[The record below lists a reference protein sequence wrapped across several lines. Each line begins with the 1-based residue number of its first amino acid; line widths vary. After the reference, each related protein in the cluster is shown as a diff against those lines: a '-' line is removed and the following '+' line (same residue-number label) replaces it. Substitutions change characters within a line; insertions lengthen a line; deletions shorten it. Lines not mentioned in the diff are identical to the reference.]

1 MCSMVRSARERLP
14 TWQVLPPHPGVDHE
28 HYALHVWFVENPS
41 GWSAD
46 FNPRVTCPL
55 GSTPPPGQAP
65 AHSGHWPAPTG
76 IFRQRRSVAA
86 QNVQNVAA

>member
-1 MCSMVRSARERLP
+1 MFDGEGRVLGVEYEVVADAVTEP
-14 TWQVLPPHPGVDHE
+14 TSLFGKTFAKLPPHPGVEHE

-46 FNPRVTCPL
+46 FNPRVSCPP

-65 AHSGHWPAPTG
+65 AHGGH
-76 IFRQRRSVAA
+76 
-86 QNVQNVAA
+86 